1 MQFQRKEMHFFMQR
15 LAQYLKRQSGGGEG
29 KHLGVFTLIY
39 DPQYRFLYNYSI
51 FMQQYILYYTIYM
64 HHIYYY
70 MYYNILIYINIISI
84 LLY

>member
-51 FMQQYILYYTIYM
+51 FMQQYILYYIYAP
-64 HHIYYY
+64 Y
-70 MYYNILIYINIISI
+70 I
-84 LLY
+84 LLYVL

>member
-1 MQFQRKEMHFFMQR
+1 MHFFMQR

-51 FMQQYILYYTIYM
+51 FMQQYILYYIYAP
-64 HHIYYY
+64 Y
-70 MYYNILIYINIISI
+70 I
-84 LLY
+84 LLYVL